1 MSQEVKALPWIIKYR
16 PKHVEEVVD
25 QEEAKSQF
33 LTWIESWV
41 RGKVPEKRAVLL
53 YGPPGVGKTSLV
65 EAVVRDYN
73 LELLELNASDYRRA
87 EDIRKTVGVAAYR
100 RPLFGKLTLILL
112 DEVDGMSAKGDAGGL
127 EELLRIIPT
136 TQNPIVLTANDP
148 WGDAL
153 RPLRDQV
160 LMIQFKELPLN
171 AVVGLLQNIC
181 NKEGIECDREALR
194 YIAEKN
200 MGDVRACV
208 NDLEAV
214 AEGYGKVTMELAR
227 ALVRGR
233 DKSIDLWRTLNGVF
247 YAKEG
252 WQAKR
257 AITNSEEDYETVM
270 AWLNDNIPNKYG
282 DPEDAYRA
290 WDALSRASLFLSR
303 SKAGNWDLL
312 SYVFDLMGPGVA
324 IARKSG
330 ELLKNRYSYPA
341 RITLMAK
348 LRDVRQ
354 LRDSVASKIA
364 PRLGVSQ
371 SLFKSDVLPYLF
383 IMFRQGDIERAAGMV
398 VSYDLSEQE
407 VQYLAGPRAK
417 DIMKAAERIR
427 QELRKGGGGRKAKEE
442 PKPVAEQPR
451 QERKGQL
458 TLDMFG
464 LPASGTPSASEKEK
478 RGTRRTRRASGSS
491 K

>member
-1 MSQEVKALPWIIKYR
+1 MSQEARALPWIIKYR
-16 PKHVEEVVD
+16 PKHVDEVVD

-41 RGKVPEKRAVLL
+41 RGKVPERRAVLL

-87 EDIRKTVGVAAYR
+87 DDIRKTVGVAAYR
-100 RPLFGKLTLILL
+100 RPLIGRLTLILL

-127 EELLRIIPT
+127 EELLRIIPS

-148 WGDAL
+148 WSDAL

-160 LMIQFKELPLN
+160 MMIQFKELPLN
-171 AVVGLLQNIC
+171 GLIGLMQNIC
-181 NKEGIECDREALR
+181 SREDIECDREALR

-200 MGDVRACV
+200 MGDVRACI

-214 AEGYGKVTMELAR
+214 AEGYGKVTIELAR
-227 ALVRGR
+227 TLVRGR

-257 AITNSEEDYETVM
+257 AITNSEEDYETLM

-282 DPEDAYRA
+282 DPVDMYRA
-290 WDALSRASLFLSR
+290 WDALSRASLFLAR
-303 SKAGNWDLL
+303 SKAGNWELL

-324 IARKSG
+324 IARKGG
-330 ELLKNRYSYPA
+330 ELLKNRYTYPA
-341 RITLMAK
+341 RITMMAK

-354 LRDSVASKIA
+354 VRDNVADKVA
-364 PRLGVSQ
+364 PRLGVST
-371 SLFKSDVLPYLF
+371 SIFKSEVLPYMF
-383 IMFRQGDIERAAGMV
+383 IMFRQGDVERAAGMV
-398 VSYDLSEQE
+398 VSYDLSEHE
-407 VQYLAGPRAK
+407 VQYLAGARAK
-417 DIMKAAERIR
+417 DVMRVAERLR
-427 QELRKGGGGRKAKEE
+427 QELRRGGGEKPKAKEE
-442 PKPVAEQPR
+442 RAQPEQPR

-464 LPASGTPSASEKEK
+464 LPSARSAEREEKGK
-478 RGTRRTRRASGSS
+478 RGGRRMGGSS
-491 K
+491 R